1 MPSKIIFLGT
11 GGDSV
16 VVGKQMRASGGIII
30 QDGEVQLHI
39 DPGPGSLVR
48 AAMYEVNI
56 RGNTAILVSSSDFI
70 ASGDVNNVIDA
81 MTYSGLDKGG
91 VLAGSSTVINGN
103 EKQTPLLTSRAKD
116 YLEKYIILVPGQK
129 LAIENI
135 EVHATPAFSED
146 LNSMGFKIFTT
157 ESVIGY
163 TANTKYSKELAAA
176 YKGCDI
182 LIVNLLAPGSEKVEN
197 RLNTEDAAK
206 LIQQVSPQL
215 AIIRNFGAKIVKSD
229 PINEGREIQ
238 RITGVQTIAAKDGM
252 SLAPNSYS
260 AKSKQK
266 RLNLYPANEP
276 AKTESSFQ
284 SEQAEV
290 TEIKDVLKDLEKQP

>member
-1 MPSKIIFLGT
+1 MPNKIIFLGT
-11 GGDSV
+11 GGDSA
-16 VVGKQMRASGGIII
+16 VVGKQMRASGGVII

-39 DPGPGSLVR
+39 DPGPGALVR
-48 AAMYEVNI
+48 AAMYDVNI
-56 RGNTAILVSSSDFI
+56 RGNTAVLVSSSDFVS
-70 ASGDVNNVIDA
+70 AGDINNVVDA

-91 VLAGSSTVINGN
+91 VLAGSATVINGTD
-103 EKQTPLLTSRAKD
+103 KLTPLLTTRAKE

-146 LNSMGFKIFTT
+146 PNSMGFKIFTT

-182 LIVNLLAPGSEKVEN
+182 LIVNVLAPASDKVEY

-206 LIQQVSPQL
+206 LISQVQPAL

-260 AKSKQK
+260 AKSKQQ
-266 RLNLYPANEP
+266 RLNLYPTNEP
-276 AKTESSFQ
+276 PKAEASFESEH
-284 SEQAEV
+284 SEI
-290 TEIKDVLKDLEKQP
+290 TEIKDVLNDLENKS